1 MVIVIV
7 PPVTVD
13 SMGQTPPG
21 EAEVTV
27 LSKVK
32 IGTGNGMAGITKT
45 GIGGTLRKLIAL
57 VQSTGGGGMGGLHAG
72 TGWVITANNNEIVTK
87 KPKILFVDLNIKLL
101 SL

>member
-27 LSKVK
+27 LSKVNT
-32 IGTGNGMAGITKT
+32 GTGNGMAGTTKT
-45 GIGGTLRKLIAL
+45 GNGGTLRKLIEL
-57 VQSTGGGGMGGLHAG
+57 VHSTGGGGMGGLHAC
-72 TGWVITANNNEIVTK
+72 TGCVITPYNKEQAIDKTK
-87 KPKILFVDLNIKLL
+87 IFFIDLNIR
-101 SL
+101 